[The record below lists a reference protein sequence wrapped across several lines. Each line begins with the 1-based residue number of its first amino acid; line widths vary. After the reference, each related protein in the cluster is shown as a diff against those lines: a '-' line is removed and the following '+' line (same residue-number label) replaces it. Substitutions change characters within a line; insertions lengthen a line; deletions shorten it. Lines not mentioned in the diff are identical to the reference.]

1 MNKIERNGVA
11 FFPAKIISGIDDWQS
26 SEDFHLN
33 LVQWREWS
41 VEMVAIV

>member
-11 FFPAKIISGIDDWQS
+11 FFPSKIIRGIDDWQS
-26 SEDFHLN
+26 SEVFHLN

-41 VEMVAIV
+41 AEMVAIV